1 MLSVIIDQY
10 RGGSRPSD
18 KRGGRG
24 GGEGGKKVG
33 GHPGPRNEKRGDPDS
48 IKTFFGPSGLSLV

>member
-10 RGGSRPSD
+10 SGGSRPSD
-18 KRGGRG
+18 KRGGG
-24 GGEGGKKVG
+24 GGGKGGRRWAVIQAL
-33 GHPGPRNEKRGDPDS
+33 RNEKRGDPDS